1 MQDSIQQKKILK
13 IVCPDAAG
21 LIAKITAICYQYKFN
36 ILKNNEFIDDKTSC
50 FFMRSELAGCFYYQD
65 NFLKDLNILLP
76 VGSRYSLK
84 DTERRKIVI
93 LVSHEV
99 HCLGELLIK
108 SAYGELDVEISA
120 VISNH
125 KRLSQLVHGFNVP
138 FIFFKHEG
146 LTCLEQENNIIGSI
160 DLYQPDYIVL
170 AKYMRILTPD
180 FLRRYPNKIIN
191 IHHSL
196 LPAFVGSRPYH
207 QAYAR
212 GVKIIGA
219 TAHYVTNQL
228 DAGPIIMQD
237 AIHIDHTYSAEDMM
251 RAGHDVEKNVLSRA
265 LNQILT
271 HRVFLNGNRTILL

>member
-1 MQDSIQQKKILK
+1 MQDSIQQQKVLK
-13 IVCPDAAG
+13 IVCPDVAG
-21 LIAKITAICYQYKFN
+21 LITKITAICCQYKFN
-36 ILKNNEFIDDKTSC
+36 ILKNNQFTDNKTSY
-50 FFMRSELAGCFYYQD
+50 FFMRAELAGCFYHQD
-65 NFLKDLNILLP
+65 NFFKDLDILLP
-76 VGSRYSLK
+76 IGSQYFLK
-84 DTERRKIVI
+84 DIDRRKIVI
-93 LVSHEV
+93 LVGQEA
-99 HCLGELLIK
+99 HCLGDLLVK

-125 KRLSQLVHGFNVP
+125 KRLSQLVHSFDVP
-138 FIFFKHEG
+138 FIFLKNEG
-146 LTCLEQENNIIGSI
+146 LTRLEQEKNITDSI
-160 DLYQPDYIVL
+160 TLYQPDYIVL
-170 AKYMRILTPD
+170 AKYMRVLTPE

-228 DAGPIIMQD
+228 DAGQIIMQD
-237 AIHIDHTYSAEDMM
+237 AIHIDHSYSVEDMI
-251 RAGHDVEKNVLSRA
+251 RLGHDVEKNVLSQA

-271 HRVFLNGNRTILL
+271 HRVFLNGNRTVLL

>member
-1 MQDSIQQKKILK
+1 MQESIQQHKILK
-13 IVCPDAAG
+13 IVCPDAPG
-21 LIAKITAICYQYKFN
+21 LIAKITTICYQYKFN
-36 ILKNNEFIDDKTSC
+36 FVKNNEFIDEKTSY
-50 FFMRSELAGCFYYQD
+50 FFMRSELSGCFYYQD
-65 NFLKDLNILLP
+65 NFFKDLNTLLP
-76 VGSRYSLK
+76 VGSQYSLK
-84 DTERRKIVI
+84 DTDRRKIVI
-93 LVSHEV
+93 LVGQEA
-99 HCLGELLIK
+99 HCLGDLLIK

-125 KRLSQLVHGFNVP
+125 KRLSELVNSFDVP
-138 FIFFKHEG
+138 FIFLQHEG
-146 LTCLEQENNIIGSI
+146 LSRLEQENNIADNINF
-160 DLYQPDYIVL
+160 YQPDYIVL
-170 AKYMRILTPD
+170 AKYMRVLTPD

-196 LPAFVGSRPYH
+196 LPAFVGSHPYH

-237 AIHIDHTYSAEDMM
+237 AIHIDHSYSVEDMM
-251 RAGHDVEKNVLSRA
+251 RVGHDVEKNVLNRA
-265 LNQILT
+265 LNKILK